1 MFTQLLDALTAPHG
15 TDRYLEILRPTWSRN
30 DPRAEIVAV
39 ERRGTGSVTLRLRPN
54 ASWGGFRAGQ
64 FIRVG
69 VEIGG
74 VRETRCYSPACSEQS
89 GARGGEIEITVRAHP
104 EGTVSNHLHEHAR
117 PGMFVELSEAD
128 GDFVLPARRP
138 ERLLLISGGSGI
150 TPVISMLRT
159 LRDEGHAGEIVFL
172 HYSPSLATTTLRRRA
187 RGDRGLAPERPRHPR
202 PHPYAGLGRARRPP
216 DPRPSRARDRRPRH
230 RRRLR
235 LRAAGADRGRARDL
249 SRRRPRRPPPRR
261 ELPAADPRDRDR
273 RRRGH
278 DQLRRERRGRR
289 QRRPDAARAGRGRR
303 PQPRVRMPDGHL
315 PHVHLQEDRRR
326 GAKRAHR
333 RGLRRRGR
341 GHPDLRLGAGQRLS
355 TSRSEEIP

>member
-1 MFTQLLDALTAPHG
+1 MFTQLIDALTAPHG
-15 TDRYLEILRPTWSRN
+15 ADRYLEILRPTWSRN

-64 FIRVG
+64 FIQVG

-74 VRETRCYSPACSEQS
+74 VRETRCYSPACSELS
-89 GARGGEIEITVRAHP
+89 GGTGNRGGEIEITVRAHP
-104 EGTVSNHLHEHAR
+104 EGRVSNHLHEHAR

-128 GDFVLPARRP
+128 GDFVLPASRP

-159 LRDEGHAGEIVFL
+159 LRDEGHEGEIVFL
-172 HYSPSLATTTLRRRA
+172 HYSPSLATTTYDAELAAIAGSRA
-187 RGDRGLAPERPRHPR
+187 ERPRHPR
-202 PHPYAGLGRARRPP
+202 PHPYAGIGGARRPP
-216 DPRPSRARDRRPRH
+216 DPRPPRARRRRSLD

-235 LRAAGADRGRARDL
+235 LRAAGADRGGALDL
-249 SRRRPRRPPPRR
+249 SRGRARRPPPRR
-261 ELPAADPRDRDR
+261 ELPAPHPRDRDR

-278 DQLRRERRGRR
+278 DHLCRERRGRR

-303 PQPRVRMPDGHL
+303 PQPRRSDAGWASATRAPA
-315 PHVHLQEDRRR
+315 RRPPAR
-326 GAKRAHR
+326 CETRSPER
-333 RGLRRRGR
+333 SPTPRTR
-341 GHPDLRLGAGQRLS
+341 
-355 TSRSEEIP
+355 TSRSASRCRSTTVQVQI